1 VVKDEL
7 HGVSNNV
14 LSDVNNQHPPVSGGC
29 QEQVAYA
36 SNTKPFLGA
45 GAYIAS
51 DNTLHLKSG
60 LATRD

>member
-1 VVKDEL
+1 VAKDEL

-14 LSDVNNQHPPVSGGC
+14 LSNQHPPVSGGC

-36 SNTKPFLGA
+36 NNTRPFLGA
-45 GAYIAS
+45 GAYTAR
-51 DNTLHLKSG
+51 DNALRLKSG